1 MRKIRGGE
9 VKLAGRMRPDQRGG
23 AGDAPGTRVS
33 GGRRWE
39 PAALGASAEPESGTG
54 RRASGRQRKR
64 IPSETRGALCSQ
76 LRGGIWLGSKPHI
89 AHSGGQRRPPKSLCA
104 TKDVGWM
111 VLGRD
116 SPRTVIH
123 LDAMPEGRAPYFA
136 GKKPGNKGRKMH
148 SVVRRKPRPD
158 PSWSRAAGDVSYH
171 SSASW
176 GAHLIL

>member
-1 MRKIRGGE
+1 MGRQSGLAEGGQ
-9 VKLAGRMRPDQRGG
+9 ASGAG

-39 PAALGASAEPESGTG
+39 PAALGASAEPESRTG

-64 IPSETRGALCSQ
+64 VPSETRGALCSQ

-89 AHSGGQRRPPKSLCA
+89 VHSGGQRRPPESLCA

-123 LDAMPEGRAPYFA
+123 MDATPEGRAPYFA

-148 SVVRRKPRPD
+148 SVVRRKPPPD
-158 PSWSRAAGDVSYH
+158 PSGSRAAGDVSYH